1 MFKRKYIETGPKNRK
16 LARPLN
22 CNWHDNETGA
32 VMVNKAI
39 FRTYLGKLLPGT
51 DAKNHEDAAAY
62 RMGPRE
68 ALAQYAVTGTFNGT
82 FYADGAE
89 QLEAIHSLALEVE
102 PEFLARVA
110 VYAAER
116 GHMKD
121 MPVTLLALLSWMDS
135 ATFVRAFPRV
145 VKSGKMLR
153 GFVAVMRSGVTG
165 RKSLGTRPKKM
176 VEAWLERAGTEQFV
190 RAMVGNDPSL
200 ADVIRMVHPKPATAE
215 RKALYAWAI
224 GRPHDYEALP
234 ELVKQFEAFKR
245 DQSLEMPDVPFQL
258 LTALPLTREH
268 WTAVARKGSWQMVRQ
283 NLNTFARKGVFEVP
297 GMADLIAG
305 RLADAEEIRK
315 AKVFPYQLMMAWKMA
330 DRTVPAKVHDALQ
343 DAMEIAIRNV
353 PEVPGRVVLCPDV
366 SGSMAS
372 PATGYRKGA
381 TSQVRCID
389 VAGLMAAAFLR
400 RNPQARVLPFEN
412 AVVPVELD
420 RRGSV
425 MTNAEKLASIGGGGT
440 NCSAPL
446 KMLAD
451 ERAAVD
457 LVVFISDNESWMDA
471 RPRDQPTGMMT
482 EWARIKRVNPAA
494 RLVCLDIQPYV
505 TTPAKASHDVLNVG
519 GFSDAV
525 FTAIAAFA
533 SGERGDHW
541 VKTIEKIDL

>member
-1 MFKRKYIETGPKNRK
+1 
-16 LARPLN
+16 
-22 CNWHDNETGA
+22 
-32 VMVNKAI
+32 
-39 FRTYLGKLLPGT
+39 
-51 DAKNHEDAAAY
+51 
-62 RMGPRE
+62 
-68 ALAQYAVTGTFNGT
+68 
-82 FYADGAE
+82 
-89 QLEAIHSLALEVE
+89 
-102 PEFLARVA
+102 
-110 VYAAER
+110 
-116 GHMKD
+116 
-121 MPVTLLALLSWMDS
+121 
-135 ATFVRAFPRV
+135 
-145 VKSGKMLR
+145 
-153 GFVAVMRSGVTG
+153 
-165 RKSLGTRPKKM
+165 
-176 VEAWLERAGTEQFV
+176 
-190 RAMVGNDPSL
+190 
-200 ADVIRMVHPKPATAE
+200 
-215 RKALYAWAI
+215 
-224 GRPHDYEALP
+224 
-234 ELVKQFEAFKR
+234 
-245 DQSLEMPDVPFQL
+245 
-258 LTALPLTREH
+258 
-268 WTAVARKGSWQMVRQ
+268 MVRQ

-471 RPRDQPTGMMT
+471 RPRGQPTGMMT